1 MSENDITVS
10 VICLV
15 FNHAPY
21 LRDALE
27 GFVGQQTSFRYEVI
41 VHDDASTDGSADIIR
56 EYAQKY
62 PDIIVPILQTENQFS
77 QGIDINRVHVLPLIR
92 GKYIAFCEGDDYW
105 CEPHKLQQQVDF
117 LEAHTDYSACVHN
130 TNKLNMM
137 TSKTELVNKSK
148 RAYDIT
154 LPDVLER
161 FTRGGM
167 LQTSSLMCRYS
178 MSLES
183 ACDNPPLYCEILYR
197 IGVGDFT
204 RVIYCALHGKIRYL
218 PEVMSVYRVM
228 VPGSYSSKSAD
239 RIEAICAAFCEA
251 FRCIDEETN
260 GAYHES
266 VERGIAEQQAVCLEV
281 QCRHEELLK
290 KENAALFHQCSRLA
304 KLTAILKV
312 YFPWGYRL
320 LRRTLGQPL

>member
-1 MSENDITVS
+1 MSGNGILVS

-41 VHDDASTDGSADIIR
+41 IHDDASTDGSADIIR
-56 EYAQKY
+56 EYARKY

-77 QGIDINRVHVLPLIR
+77 QGIDMNRVHVLPLIQ

-105 CEPHKLQQQVDF
+105 CETHKLQRQVDF
-117 LEAHTDYSACVHN
+117 LEAHADYSACVHN

-137 TSKTELVNKSK
+137 TNKAELINKSK

-161 FTRGGM
+161 FTRGKM
-167 LQTSSLMCRYS
+167 MQTSSLMCRYS
-178 MSLES
+178 MSLE
-183 ACDNPPLYCEILYR
+183 AVFDNPPLYCEILYR

-204 RVIYCALHGKIRYL
+204 RVVYCALQGKIRYL

-239 RIEAICAAFCEA
+239 RVKIICDTFCEA
-251 FRCIDEETN
+251 FRCIDKETN

-266 VERGIAEQQAVCLEV
+266 VERGIAEQKAVCLEV
-281 QCRHEELLK
+281 ECRHEELLK
-290 KENAALFHQCSRLA
+290 KENRALFRQCSRLA

-312 YFPWGYRL
+312 CFPWGYRL

>member
-1 MSENDITVS
+1 MSENGILVS
-10 VICLV
+10 VICIV

-41 VHDDASTDGSADIIR
+41 IHDDASTDGSADIIR
-56 EYAQKY
+56 EYARKY

-77 QGIDINRVHVLPLIR
+77 QGVNISKTYMFPRAR
-92 GKYIAFCEGDDYW
+92 GKYIALCEGDDYW
-105 CEPHKLQQQVDF
+105 CDAHKLQRQVDF
-117 LEAHTDYSACVHN
+117 LETHEDYSICVHN
-130 TNKLNMM
+130 TRRLNVV
-137 TSKTELVNKSK
+137 TGKTELINKNK
-148 RAYDIT
+148 QAYNIT
-154 LPDVLER
+154 VQELIER
-161 FTRGGM
+161 FTRGE
-167 LQTSSLMCRYS
+167 LFQTSSAVYR
-178 MSLES
+178 S
-183 ACDNPPLYCEILYR
+183 ALTVELRPDGLPSYYTTLGKV
-197 IGVGDFT
+197 GVGDFA
-204 RVIYCALHGKIRYL
+204 RWIYYGLHGKIRYL

-239 RIEAICAAFCEA
+239 RVEIICDAFCEA
-251 FRCIDEETN
+251 FRCIDKETN

-266 VERGIAEQQAVCLEV
+266 VERGIAEQKAVCLEV
-281 QCRHEELLK
+281 ECRHEELLK
-290 KENAALFHQCSRLA
+290 KENRALFRQCSRLA